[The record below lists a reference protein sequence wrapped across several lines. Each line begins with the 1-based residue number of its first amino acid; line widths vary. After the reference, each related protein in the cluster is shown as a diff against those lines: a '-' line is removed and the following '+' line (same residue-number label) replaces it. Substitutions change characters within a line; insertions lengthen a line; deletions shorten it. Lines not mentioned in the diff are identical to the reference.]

1 MPRDG
6 CSRASSSSTACG
18 ATRARAR
25 SSRGR
30 WTCTSAGCGSSW
42 GRRGTASSPSRASD
56 TAWTRRADARPD
68 CSRSSQA
75 HRPQAHPDP
84 RGLRGGEHDAR
95 GPLSFPGPRARGHRV
110 DRGAAR
116 NRSPGARGEA
126 RAGLRA
132 GGEARSLQT
141 FAERAARRTNSRVTL
156 IAPDGRVLADSERRP
171 ADVAEMENH
180 AARPEVRAAL
190 NGSAGRDVRRSGT
203 LGTPLIYVA
212 VPVSESGRVVG
223 ALRLAAPLEAATP
236 AYESLRGVMLA
247 GGAVAL
253 VVALGIGLFVAG
265 RVTRPVVEME
275 DVARQMSE
283 GNFRVRASVRSPDE
297 IGTLGRSLNVMAGRL
312 REKIDDLER
321 EQAKATAILDAMVE
335 GVIATDGHDHI
346 ILLNERARGIF
357 GLGQTRVERRP
368 LLEVIRNVDLH
379 GLLSESRA
387 AADGEV
393 VSRELKLPEP
403 SERVLQVH
411 AVPLRFTGDEP
422 GVVIILHDITE
433 LRRLEQVRTEFV
445 ANVSH
450 ELRTPLTA
458 IQGYLETL
466 LDGALE
472 EPQHARKFLEIVFR
486 HTERLGRLTDD
497 LTDLSNIELGR
508 ISLRIEPTDLTEVT
522 ESALAIIQPRA
533 GSGRVTVKASLPAD
547 MPEVLADRDR
557 LAQILINLWVEAQ
570 RLPSG
575 MVEVAVRDTGVGV
588 PKADLPRLTERF
600 YRVDKAR
607 SRELG
612 GTGLGLAIVK
622 HLVLAHGGDLGI
634 ESELWKGTTVRFTLP
649 TGKPT

>member
-1 MPRDG
+1 MLGRIVHALRRRIALKLTLTLVG
-6 CSRASSSSTACG
+6 FVAVSMMLAG
-18 ATRARAR
+18 LYL
-25 SSRGR
+25 SRGLER
-30 WTCTSAGCGSSW
+30 VAVESIEA
-42 GRRGTASSPSRASD
+42 RLGT
-56 TAWTRRADARPD
+56 
-68 CSRSSQA
+68 
-75 HRPQAHPDP
+75 
-84 RGLRGGEHDAR
+84 
-95 GPLSFPGPRARGHRV
+95 
-110 DRGAAR
+110 
-116 NRSPGARGEA
+116 GARVLEDEA

-171 ADVAEMENH
+171 EDVAEMENH

-346 ILLNERARGIF
+346 ILLNEGARGIF

-393 VSRELKLPEP
+393 VSREIKLPDP
-403 SERVLQVH
+403 PERVLQVH

-557 LAQILINLWVEAQ
+557 LAQILINLVDNAVKYTPAGGHVWVEAQ

>member
-1 MPRDG
+1 MLERLVHALR
-6 CSRASSSSTACG
+6 SRIALKLTLTLVGFVAVTMMLVG
-18 ATRARAR
+18 VYL
-25 SSRGR
+25 SRGLER
-30 WTCTSAGCGSSW
+30 VAIESIEA
-42 GRRGTASSPSRASD
+42 RLGTAAQVLED
-56 TAWTRRADARPD
+56 ETRLALRTD
-68 CSRSSQA
+68 
-75 HRPQAHPDP
+75 
-84 RGLRGGEHDAR
+84 RGG
-95 GPLSFPGPRARGHRV
+95 
-110 DRGAAR
+110 GAIQA
-116 NRSPGARGEA
+116 
-126 RAGLRA
+126 
-132 GGEARSLQT
+132 
-141 FAERAARRTNSRVTL
+141 FAERAARRTTSRVTV
-156 IAPDGRVLADSERRP
+156 IAPDGRVLADSDRRP
-171 ADVAEMENH
+171 EDVAQMEDH
-180 AARPEVRAAL
+180 AGRPEVRAAL
-190 NGSAGRDVRRSGT
+190 HGGVGRDVRRSGT
-203 LGTPLIYVA
+203 LGRPFIYVA
-212 VPVSESGRVVG
+212 VPLAESGRVAGV
-223 ALRLAAPLEAATP
+223 LRLAAPLEAATP
-236 AYESLRGVMLA
+236 AYESLRGVMVA

-283 GNFRVRASVRSPDE
+283 GNFQVRASVRSPDE

-346 ILLNERARGIF
+346 ILMNERARGIF
-357 GLGQTRVERRP
+357 GLGPARVERRP
-368 LLEVIRNVDLH
+368 LLDVIRNVDLH
-379 GLLSESRA
+379 GLLNESRA
-387 AADGEV
+387 GAHGTL
-393 VSRELKLPEP
+393 VSREIKLPEP

-411 AVPLRFTGDEP
+411 AMPLHFTGDES

-472 EPQHARKFLEIVFR
+472 EPEHARKFLEVVFR

-508 ISLRIEPTDLTEVT
+508 ISLRIGATSLAEVT

-533 GSGRVTVKASLPAD
+533 MSGRVTVEASLSADLPA
-547 MPEVLADRDR
+547 VLADRDR
-557 LAQILINLWVEAQ
+557 LAQILINLVDNAVKYTPRGGHVKVLAE

-622 HLVLAHGGDLGI
+622 HLVLAHGGDFGI

-649 TGKPT
+649 AVKTG

>member
-1 MPRDG
+1 ML
-6 CSRASSSSTACG
+6 
-18 ATRARAR
+18 ARIVHALR
-25 SSRGR
+25 RRIALKLTLTLVGFVAVSMMLAGLYLSRGLER
-30 WTCTSAGCGSSW
+30 VAVESIEA
-42 GRRGTASSPSRASD
+42 RLGT
-56 TAWTRRADARPD
+56 
-68 CSRSSQA
+68 
-75 HRPQAHPDP
+75 
-84 RGLRGGEHDAR
+84 
-95 GPLSFPGPRARGHRV
+95 
-110 DRGAAR
+110 
-116 NRSPGARGEA
+116 GARVLEDEA

-190 NGSAGRDVRRSGT
+190 NGSVGRDVRRSGT

-368 LLEVIRNVDLH
+368 LLEVIRNVDL
-379 GLLSESRA
+379 
-387 AADGEV
+387 V
-393 VSRELKLPEP
+393 VSREIKLPDP
-403 SERVLQVH
+403 PERVLQVH

-533 GSGRVTVKASLPAD
+533 GSGRVTVKANLPAD

-557 LAQILINLWVEAQ
+557 LAQILINLVDNAVKYTPAGGHVWVEAQ
-570 RLPSG
+570 RLSSG

>member
-1 MPRDG
+1 ML
-6 CSRASSSSTACG
+6 
-18 ATRARAR
+18 ARIVHALR
-25 SSRGR
+25 RRIALKLTLTLVGFVAVSMMLAGLYLSRGLER
-30 WTCTSAGCGSSW
+30 VAVESIEA
-42 GRRGTASSPSRASD
+42 RLGT
-56 TAWTRRADARPD
+56 
-68 CSRSSQA
+68 
-75 HRPQAHPDP
+75 
-84 RGLRGGEHDAR
+84 
-95 GPLSFPGPRARGHRV
+95 
-110 DRGAAR
+110 
-116 NRSPGARGEA
+116 GARVLEDEA

-346 ILLNERARGIF
+346 ILLNEGARGIF

-393 VSRELKLPEP
+393 EP

-533 GSGRVTVKASLPAD
+533 GSGRVTVKANLPAD

-557 LAQILINLWVEAQ
+557 LAQILINLVDNAVKYTPAGGHVWVEAQ

>member
-1 MPRDG
+1 MLARIIHALR
-6 CSRASSSSTACG
+6 SRIALKLTLTLVGFVAVTMMLVG
-18 ATRARAR
+18 LYL
-25 SSRGR
+25 SRGLER
-30 WTCTSAGCGSSW
+30 VAIESIEA
-42 GRRGTASSPSRASD
+42 RLGTA
-56 TAWTRRADARPD
+56 ARVLED
-68 CSRSSQA
+68 
-75 HRPQAHPDP
+75 
-84 RGLRGGEHDAR
+84 
-95 GPLSFPGPRARGHRV
+95 
-110 DRGAAR
+110 
-116 NRSPGARGEA
+116 EA
-126 RAGLRA
+126 RATLRA
-132 GGEARSLQT
+132 GGEPRGLQT
-141 FAERAARRTNSRVTL
+141 FVERAARRTNSRVTL
-156 IAPDGRVLADSERRP
+156 VAPDGRVLADSERRP
-171 ADVAEMENH
+171 DEVAEMDNH

-190 NGSAGRDVRRSGT
+190 NGSVGRDLRRSSE
-203 LGTPLIYVA
+203 LGAPLIYVA

-393 VSRELKLPEP
+393 VSREIKLPEP

-508 ISLRIEPTDLTEVT
+508 ISLRIEPADLTEVT

-533 GSGRVTVKASLPAD
+533 GSGRVTVEASLPAN

-557 LAQILINLWVEAQ
+557 LAQILINLVDNAVKYTPAGGHVWVEAQ
-570 RLPSG
+570 RLQSG

-622 HLVLAHGGDLGI
+622 HLVLAHGGELGI

-649 TGKPT
+649 TGKPA